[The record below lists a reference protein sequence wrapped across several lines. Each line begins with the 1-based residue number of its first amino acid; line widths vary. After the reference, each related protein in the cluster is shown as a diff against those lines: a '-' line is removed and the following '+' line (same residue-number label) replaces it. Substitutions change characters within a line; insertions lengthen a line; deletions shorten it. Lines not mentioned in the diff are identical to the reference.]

1 MAPIAGAQ
9 PRPFESVLVV
19 GAGQAAVQFADRL
32 RQGGHRGPVTLVG
45 EEPHLPYQRPPLSK
59 AWLRGEATAADLMLR
74 APDHYDDHGIELVTD
89 AVVERLVRDGD
100 GVVGTWRSRSMG
112 THSRRF
118 DRLVLATGARPR
130 RLTLPGAEHPD
141 VLELRG
147 IDDAGRLAE
156 RLPARVV
163 VIGGGFIGLE
173 VAATARDLG
182 AEVTVVEA
190 GDRLMGRAVDASTAD
205 FLTRA
210 HRGTG
215 IEILL
220 GAVPERVEAD
230 AAGLRAVVLADGR
243 VLPAETVV
251 VGVGVTPRTELAE
264 QLGLECAGGIRVDEQ
279 CVASDGRTLAIGDC
293 TIQRVDGE
301 WLRLESVDNA
311 VEQAGLAAD
320 AVTGAAPSTRPAPWF
335 WSDQGGWKLQ
345 IVGRSAGHRE
355 VVVREDPDK
364 PRRRVAL
371 YFGDNGFLGAECV
384 NAPADFVALRT
395 ALARGARPTPEAVAD
410 PAVPLRKALAGPQ
423 LSC

>member
-1 MAPIAGAQ
+1 MAPMTGAQ
-9 PRPFESVLVV
+9 PRLFESLLVV
-19 GAGQAAVQFADRL
+19 GAGQAAVQFADRV
-32 RQGGHRGPVTLVG
+32 RQGGHRGPVTLIG
-45 EEPHLPYQRPPLSK
+45 AEPHLPYQRPPLSK
-59 AWLRGEATAADLMLR
+59 AWLRGEASAADLMLR
-74 APDHYDDHGIELVTD
+74 APDHYDDHGIELITD
-89 AVVERLVRDGD
+89 AVVERLERDGD
-100 GVVGTWRSRSMG
+100 GVVGHWRCHPDG
-112 THSRRF
+112 THARRF
-118 DRLVLATGARPR
+118 DRVVFATGARPR
-130 RLTLPGAEHPD
+130 RLTIPGADHPD
-141 VLELRG
+141 VLELRD
-147 IDDAGRLAE
+147 IADAGRLVD
-156 RLPARVV
+156 RLPGRVV

-190 GDRLMGRAVDASTAD
+190 GDRLMGRAVDASTAE
-205 FLTRA
+205 FLTRG
-210 HRGTG
+210 HRAAG

-220 GAVPERVEAD
+220 GAVPDRIEAD
-230 AAGLRAVVLADGR
+230 GAGLRAVVLADGR
-243 VLPAETVV
+243 VLPAETVL

-279 CVASDGRTLAIGDC
+279 CRTSDGRTLAIGDC

-320 AVTGAAPSTRPAPWF
+320 AVTGAATTARPAPWF

-345 IVGRSAGHRE
+345 IVGRSAGHHE

-371 YFGDNGFLGAECV
+371 YFGENGLLGAECV

-395 ALARGARPTPEAVAD
+395 ALARGARPTPDAVAD

-423 LSC
+423 LSW

>member
-1 MAPIAGAQ
+1 MTGAQ
-9 PRPFESVLVV
+9 TRPFESVLVV

-45 EEPHLPYQRPPLSK
+45 DEPDLPYQRPPLSK
-59 AWLRGEATAADLMLR
+59 AWLRGEATAGDLLLR
-74 APDHYDDHGIELVTD
+74 ASDHYDDHGIELVTD
-89 AVVERLVRDGD
+89 AVVERLERDGD
-100 GVVGTWRSRSMG
+100 GVVGHWRRRSEG

-118 DRLVLATGARPR
+118 DRVVLATGARPR

-141 VLELRG
+141 VLELRD
-147 IDDAGRLAE
+147 ISDARRLADRLPGRL
-156 RLPARVV
+156 V

-190 GDRLMGRAVDASTAD
+190 GDRLMGRAVDASTAE
-205 FLTRA
+205 FLARA
-210 HRGTG
+210 HRDAG

-220 GAVPERVEAD
+220 GTAPERIEAD
-230 AAGLRAVVLADGR
+230 AAGLRTVVLTDGR
-243 VLPAETVV
+243 VLRAETVV

-279 CVASDGRTLAIGDC
+279 CLTSDGRTLAIGDC
-293 TIQRVDGE
+293 TVQRVDGE

-311 VEQAGLAAD
+311 VEQAGIAAEV
-320 AVTGAAPSTRPAPWF
+320 VTGAVPGARPVPWF
-335 WSDQGGWKLQ
+335 WSDQGEWKLQ
-345 IVGRSAGHRE
+345 IVGRAAGHRE
-355 VVVREDPDK
+355 VVVRDDPDK

-371 YFGDNGFLGAECV
+371 YFGESGFLGAECV

-395 ALARGARPTPEAVAD
+395 ALARGARPTPEMVAD
-410 PAVPLRKALAGPQ
+410 AAVPLRKALAGSR
-423 LSC
+423 LTC